1 MARQEDRVQ
10 LEQSEMRPALDMAK
24 MAKNEFSCAATEK
37 MQQLVKEPRETVREE
52 QKRGVETRGH

>member
-10 LEQSEMRPALDMAK
+10 LEQSDMRPALNMAK

-37 MQQLVKEPRETVREE
+37 MQQLVKEPRATV
-52 QKRGVETRGH
+52 